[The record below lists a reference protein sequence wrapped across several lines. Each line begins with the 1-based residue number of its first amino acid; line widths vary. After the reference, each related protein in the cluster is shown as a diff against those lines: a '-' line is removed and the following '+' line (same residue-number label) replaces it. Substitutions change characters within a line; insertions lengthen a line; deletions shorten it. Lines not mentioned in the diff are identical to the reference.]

1 MKIVHMSD
9 SHLGFQDLNKVDDKG
24 RNIIEKMVYSGFIT
38 TIEKI
43 IELKPD
49 AVVHA
54 GDVFH
59 RERPGIRPLY
69 VFKKGLE
76 RLNDA
81 GIPVIIINGNHDAPK
96 SWVKTSPFCIY
107 EGMKDLNMA
116 HRGEYKY
123 FDIDDHRF
131 HCIPYCL
138 DADKYNSEFSKIED
152 RRGGVLI
159 MHGMVESMWSERR
172 NDVGEYGLDDSFL
185 KSDFDYIALGHS
197 HGRRKVTNTKNAWY
211 SGSVECFSF
220 DEVGQK
226 KGILLVDLSAGRI
239 EPQPIEIY
247 ESKYRIDYSPID
259 CSGLSSADIISE
271 IFEQCK
277 SDEIADKIIR
287 CNLKN
292 VDRNQYKKINPS
304 MLAELRN
311 QCIDLK
317 ITYEFK
323 EEKMIDMQINGT
335 NLSDEFS
342 KYIGE
347 ELSKKSYNKE
357 IKDKILK
364 YGSDLMNE
372 VEKARNTEVLNK

>member
-9 SHLGFQDLNKVDDKG
+9 SHLGFQDLNKVDNKG

-69 VFKKGLE
+69 IFKKGLE

-107 EGMKDLNMA
+107 EGMKDLYMA

-138 DADKYNSEFSKIED
+138 DADKYNSEFSKIKD
-152 RRGGVLI
+152 RRGSVLI
-159 MHGMVESMWSERR
+159 MHGMVKSMWSERR
-172 NDVGEYGLDDSFL
+172 NDVGEYELDDSFL

-197 HGRRKVTNTKNAWY
+197 HGRRKVTNTQNAWY

-226 KGILLVDLSAGRI
+226 KGILLVDLSTGRI
-239 EPQPIEIY
+239 QPHEIY
-247 ESKYRIDYSPID
+247 DYKYRIDYPPID
-259 CSGLSSADIISE
+259 CSRFSSGDIVSE
-271 IFEQCK
+271 ILEQCK
-277 SDEIADKIIR
+277 LNDITNKIIR
-287 CNLKN
+287 CNLEN
-292 VDRNQYKKINPS
+292 VDRNQYKKISPS
-304 MLAELRN
+304 MLSELRDL
-311 QCIDLK
+311 CIDLK
-317 ITYEFK
+317 ITYKFK
-323 EEKMIDMQINGT
+323 EEKMIDRQINIS

-347 ELSKKSYNKE
+347 ELSKKNYNNE
-357 IKDKILK
+357 IKDKILN
-364 YGSDLMNE
+364 YGSNLMNE
-372 VEKARNTEVLNK
+372 VEKARNTEVLNR